1 MLAARIRKSRTEDPE
16 VRGYYRPPLNLWTV
30 ISSVFVIFPYCA
42 KSNWVTRS
50 LDATLVRIPKGVGSF
65 ASSPNRQRDLAD
77 RRAKCKGNGFHKSFI
92 LSRRTRT
99 RGQTGRAQPLQDHP
113 RAPNTW
119 PAHAKKH
126 QGLLV
131 RHFVR
136 PKCFG
141 GFAPTLCQGQP
152 EGFGTSLIRGAH
164 NCCLRF
170 PEEQLANEPWPAGK
184 IPVLQSPLGLLQR
197 RKGQSTILA
206 PRCLVWVLAK
216 RDRRLQRSFEQKA
229 AKVSKK
235 ICASGYNTTNKCRNG
250 YHLRHLCSSVQ
261 LKSLAL
267 QLTLLNDAFART
279 IGG

>member
-1 MLAARIRKSRTEDPE
+1 VLASRIRKSRTEDPE

-30 ISSVFVIFPYCA
+30 ISSVFVTFVIFPHCA
-42 KSNWVTRS
+42 KTNWVTRS
-50 LDATLVRIPKGVGSF
+50 LDATLVRIP
-65 ASSPNRQRDLAD
+65 N
-77 RRAKCKGNGFHKSFI
+77 
-92 LSRRTRT
+92 
-99 RGQTGRAQPLQDHP
+99 P

-250 YHLRHLCSSVQ
+250 YHLRPLCSSVQ

>member
-1 MLAARIRKSRTEDPE
+1 MTRRGVAFRIVAARMSTPVIACSYCVQIGATPWNRERCLRRGFVKVVQKIRK
-16 VRGYYRPPLNLWTV
+16 
-30 ISSVFVIFPYCA
+30 C
-42 KSNWVTRS
+42 
-50 LDATLVRIPKGVGSF
+50 
-65 ASSPNRQRDLAD
+65 
-77 RRAKCKGNGFHKSFI
+77 
-92 LSRRTRT
+92 
-99 RGQTGRAQPLQDHP
+99 
-113 RAPNTW
+113 
-119 PAHAKKH
+119 
-126 QGLLV
+126 
-131 RHFVR
+131 VR

-229 AKVSKK
+229 VKVSKK

-250 YHLRHLCSSVQ
+250 YHLRPLCSSVQ